1 MVRMWVVLLVAQ
13 VAFNAFAA
21 QREDTSW
28 SKVEQL
34 RVGQSLRVQCSD
46 QRTWT
51 GSLLG
56 VSSDALILNVDGAER
71 KIARSDVI
79 RADVKSRVRSTF
91 IGLGIGAAAGAG
103 VGYAAGRGSNL
114 KSSEVTT
121 AVLLGTVLI
130 APVGA
135 VIGALLPSWKTVYRE
150 GPSGSPQPSGLSVK

>member
-21 QREDTSW
+21 QRDSGSW
-28 SKVEQL
+28 AKVEQL

-46 QRTWT
+46 QRTWK
-51 GSLLG
+51 GRLVG
-56 VSSDALILNVDGAER
+56 VSSDALILNADGTER

-79 RADVKSRVRSTF
+79 RADVKSRVRSTL

-103 VGYAAGRGSNL
+103 VGYAVGRGSNL

-121 AVLLGTVLI
+121 AVGLLTLVI

-135 VIGALLPSWKTVYRE
+135 VIGALSPGWKTVYR
-150 GPSGSPQPSGLSVK
+150 GGASGSP